1 MKLSVVRN
9 LGRFRPLE
17 LENAVGTEAT
27 AFEYAMGLFSV
38 LIGLA
43 VVDVATSF
51 HRLARVRRSIKWDP
65 LTLVVAI
72 YTLCMAVYMW
82 FDLWGV
88 RHFAAARQFIVY
100 LSLVALFFVL
110 YLAAAASLPDDA
122 NATTNLRDYYE
133 GNRRYFWTLVAV
145 FQALYTAF
153 GFFLFFTAS
162 EASGN
167 DFEPGRPWVAAA
179 LLTLMAL
186 PTIVSAVLIFLKSR
200 VVHYVGVGMLFA
212 LMLIHYAQAQIG

>member
-1 MKLSVVRN
+1 M
-9 LGRFRPLE
+9 G
-17 LENAVGTEAT
+17 EAT

-51 HRLARVRRSIKWDP
+51 HRLARVRSSIKWDP
-65 LTLVVAI
+65 LTLIVAL

-88 RHFAAARQFIVY
+88 RHFAAARRFFVY

-110 YLAAAASLPDDA
+110 YLAAAASLPDE
-122 NATTNLRDYYE
+122 ATTDLRAYYE
-133 GNRRYFWTLVAV
+133 GNRRYFWTLMTV
-145 FQALYTAF
+145 FQAAYTAF
-153 GFFLFFTAS
+153 GLFLFLTAS

-167 DFEPGRPWVAAA
+167 DFQPKRPWVAAA

-186 PTIVSAVLIFLKSR
+186 PTFVSAGLIFLKSR
-200 VVHYVGVGMLFA
+200 SSHYIGVGTLFA
-212 LMLIHYAQAQIG
+212 LMWVHYAQAQIG

>member
-1 MKLSVVRN
+1 M
-9 LGRFRPLE
+9 G
-17 LENAVGTEAT
+17 GEAT

-51 HRLARVRRSIKWDP
+51 HRLARVRGSIKWDP
-65 LTLVVAI
+65 LTLIVAL

-88 RHFAAARQFIVY
+88 RHFAAARHFLLY

-110 YLAAAASLPDDA
+110 YLAAAASLPDEA
-122 NATTNLRDYYE
+122 NATTNLSTYYE
-133 GNRRYFWTLVAV
+133 GNRRYFWTLVMV
-145 FQALYTAF
+145 FQAIYTAF
-153 GFFLFFTAS
+153 GFFLFFAGSQT
-162 EASGN
+162 EGN
-167 DFEPGRPWVAAA
+167 DFEPGRPWVAAT
-179 LLTLMAL
+179 LLTLMSL
-186 PTIVSAVLIFLKSR
+186 PTLVSAGLIFLKSR
-200 VVHYVGVGMLFA
+200 SSHYIGVAILFA

>member
-1 MKLSVVRN
+1 M
-9 LGRFRPLE
+9 
-17 LENAVGTEAT
+17 GTEAT

-51 HRLARVRRSIKWDP
+51 HRLARVRLSIIVGPAHSHRGALHSLHGGLYVVRPLGRPSLRSRAP
-65 LTLVVAI
+65 
-72 YTLCMAVYMW
+72 
-82 FDLWGV
+82 F
-88 RHFAAARQFIVY
+88 FVY

-110 YLAAAASLPDDA
+110 YLAAAASLPDEA
-122 NATTNLRDYYE
+122 TATTNLRAYYE
-133 GNRRYFWTLVAV
+133 GNRRYFWTLVAI

-153 GFFLFFTAS
+153 GFFLFFTAN

-179 LLTLMAL
+179 LLTLMTL
-186 PTIVSAVLIFLKSR
+186 PTVISAALIFLKSR
-200 VVHYVGVGMLFA
+200 AAHYSGVAMLIA
-212 LMLIHYAQAQIG
+212 LMLIHYAQAKIG

>member
-1 MKLSVVRN
+1 MGS
-9 LGRFRPLE
+9 E
-17 LENAVGTEAT
+17 LT

-51 HRLARVRRSIKWDP
+51 HRLARVREWIKWDP
-65 LTLVVAI
+65 LTLIVAL

-88 RHFAAARQFIVY
+88 RHFAPARGFFVY

-110 YLAAAASLPDDA
+110 YLAAAASLPDEA
-122 NATTNLRDYYE
+122 SRTTSLRAYYE
-133 GNRRYFWTLVAV
+133 GNRRYFWTLVTV

-153 GFFLFFTAS
+153 GFFLFFTAN

-179 LLTLMAL
+179 LLTLMTL
-186 PTIVSAVLIFLKSR
+186 PSVVSAGLIFLKSR
-200 VVHYVGVGMLFA
+200 SAHYIGVAMLFA

>member
-1 MKLSVVRN
+1 MGS
-9 LGRFRPLE
+9 
-17 LENAVGTEAT
+17 EAT

-51 HRLARVRRSIKWDP
+51 HRLARVRKSMKWDP
-65 LTLVVAI
+65 LTLIVAL

-88 RHFAAARQFIVY
+88 RHFTAARRFFVY

-110 YLAAAASLPDDA
+110 YLAAAASLPDE
-122 NATTNLRDYYE
+122 ATTDLRTYYE
-133 GNRRYFWTLVAV
+133 GNRRYFWTLITV
-145 FQALYTAF
+145 FQVGYTAF
-153 GFFLFFTAS
+153 GFFLYFTVS
-162 EASGN
+162 NTSGN
-167 DFEPGRPWVAAA
+167 DLANAQPWVAAA

-186 PTIVSAVLIFLKSR
+186 PTLVSAGLILLKSR
-200 VVHYVGVGMLFA
+200 SSHYIGVGMLFS

>member
-1 MKLSVVRN
+1 MGS
-9 LGRFRPLE
+9 
-17 LENAVGTEAT
+17 EAT

-51 HRLARVRRSIKWDP
+51 HRLARVRRAIKWDP
-65 LTLVVAI
+65 LTLIVAF

-88 RHFAAARQFIVY
+88 RHFEAARGFFVY

-110 YLAAAASLPDDA
+110 YLAAAASLPDEA
-122 NATTNLRDYYE
+122 SATTNLHDYYE
-133 GNRRYFWTLVAV
+133 GNRRYFWTLVTL

-153 GFFLFFTAS
+153 GFFLFLTAN

-167 DFEPGRPWVAAA
+167 DFGAGRPLVAAA
-179 LLTLMAL
+179 NLTLMTL
-186 PTIVSAVLIFLKSR
+186 PTVISAGLIFLKSR
-200 VVHYVGVGMLFA
+200 TAHYIGVGLLFA
-212 LMLIHYAQAQIG
+212 LMLIHYARARIG

>member
-1 MKLSVVRN
+1 MN
-9 LGRFRPLE
+9 
-17 LENAVGTEAT
+17 EAT

-51 HRLARVRRSIKWDP
+51 HRLARVRKSMKWDP
-65 LTLVVAI
+65 LTLIVAL

-88 RHFAAARQFIVY
+88 RHFAAARRFFVY

-110 YLAAAASLPDDA
+110 YLAAAASLPDE
-122 NATTNLRDYYE
+122 ATMDLRAYYE
-133 GNRRYFWTLVAV
+133 GNRRYFWTLMTV
-145 FQALYTAF
+145 FQAGYTAF
-153 GFFLFFTAS
+153 GLYLFSTAN

-167 DFEPGRPWVAAA
+167 DFQSERPWVAAA
-179 LLTLMAL
+179 LLALMAL
-186 PTIVSAVLIFLKSR
+186 PTLVSAGLIFLKSR
-200 VVHYVGVGMLFA
+200 SSHYIGVGMLFA
-212 LMLIHYAQAQIG
+212 LMLVHYAQARIA

>member
-1 MKLSVVRN
+1 MDS
-9 LGRFRPLE
+9 G
-17 LENAVGTEAT
+17 T

-65 LTLVVAI
+65 LTLIVAV

-88 RHFAAARQFIVY
+88 RHFEAARRFPFY
-100 LSLVALFFVL
+100 LILVATFFAL
-110 YLAAAASLPDDA
+110 YLTAAASLPDEA
-122 NATTNLRDYYE
+122 NATTDLRAYYE
-133 GNRRYFWTLVAV
+133 GNRRYFWTLQTI

-153 GFFLFFTAS
+153 GFFIFFVAN

-167 DFEPGRPWVAAA
+167 DFDRAHPWVAAA
-179 LLTLMAL
+179 LLLLMTA
-186 PTIVSAVLIFLKSR
+186 PTIVSALLIVLKSR
-200 VVHYVGVGMLFA
+200 AAHYVGVAMLFG
-212 LMLIHYAQAQIG
+212 LMFFHYAQAHIG

>member
-1 MKLSVVRN
+1 MGS
-9 LGRFRPLE
+9 
-17 LENAVGTEAT
+17 EAT

-51 HRLARVRRSIKWDP
+51 HRLARFRRSIKWDP
-65 LTLVVAI
+65 LTLIVAL

-88 RHFAAARQFIVY
+88 RHFEAARGFFVY

-110 YLAAAASLPDDA
+110 YLAAAASLPDEAD
-122 NATTNLRDYYE
+122 ATTNLRDYYD
-133 GNRRYFWTLVAV
+133 GNRRYFWTLVTL

-153 GFFLFFTAS
+153 GFFLFFTAKES
-162 EASGN
+162 AGN
-167 DFEPGRPWVAAA
+167 DFEPARPLVAAA
-179 LLTLMAL
+179 LLTLMTL
-186 PTIVSAVLIFLKSR
+186 PTVVAAALIFLKSR
-200 VVHYVGVGMLFA
+200 TAHYIGLGLLFA
-212 LMLIHYAQAQIG
+212 LMLIHYAQARIG

>member
-1 MKLSVVRN
+1 MGS
-9 LGRFRPLE
+9 E
-17 LENAVGTEAT
+17 ST

-51 HRLARVRRSIKWDP
+51 HRLARVRKSITWDP
-65 LTLVVAI
+65 LTLIIAL
-72 YTLCMAVYMW
+72 YTLCAAVYMW

-88 RHFAAARQFIVY
+88 RNFAAARQFFVY
-100 LSLVALFFVL
+100 LSLVATFFVL
-110 YLAAAASLPDDA
+110 YLTAAASLPDEVETD
-122 NATTNLRDYYE
+122 LRAYYE
-133 GNRRYFWTLVAV
+133 KNRRYFWTLMTL

-153 GFFLFFTAS
+153 GIFLFLTAN

-167 DFEPGRPWVAAA
+167 DFQSQRPWVAMV
-179 LLTLMAL
+179 LLILMAA
-186 PTIVSAVLIFLKSR
+186 PTLVSASLVFLKSR
-200 VVHYVGVGMLFA
+200 PSHYVGAGMLFA

>member
-1 MKLSVVRN
+1 LPIPRAQGNVFAAKSECEMGS
-9 LGRFRPLE
+9 
-17 LENAVGTEAT
+17 EAT

-51 HRLARVRRSIKWDP
+51 HRLARVRRAITWDP
-65 LTLVVAI
+65 LTLIVAL

-88 RHFAAARQFIVY
+88 RHFSAARQFPTY

-110 YLAAAASLPDDA
+110 YLAAAASLPDEA
-122 NATTNLRDYYE
+122 NETTSLRAYYD
-133 GNRRYFWTLVAV
+133 GNRRYFWTLVTL

-153 GFFLFFTAS
+153 GLFLLFA
-162 EASGN
+162 AAGN
-167 DFEPGRPWVAAA
+167 DFQLGRPWLAATLLA
-179 LLTLMAL
+179 LMTL
-186 PTIVSAVLIFLKSR
+186 PTVISAALIFLKSR
-200 VVHYVGVGMLFA
+200 TAHYIGVGLLFA
-212 LMLIHYAQAQIG
+212 LMLIHYAQARIG

>member
-1 MKLSVVRN
+1 MGS
-9 LGRFRPLE
+9 
-17 LENAVGTEAT
+17 EAT

-51 HRLARVRRSIKWDP
+51 HRLARVRKSMKWDP
-65 LTLVVAI
+65 LTLIVAL

-88 RHFAAARQFIVY
+88 RHFTAARRFFVY

-110 YLAAAASLPDDA
+110 YLAAAASLPDE
-122 NATTNLRDYYE
+122 ATTDLRAYYE
-133 GNRRYFWTLVAV
+133 GNRRYFWTLITV
-145 FQALYTAF
+145 FQVGYTAF
-153 GFFLFFTAS
+153 GFFLYFTVS
-162 EASGN
+162 NTSGN
-167 DFEPGRPWVAAA
+167 DLANAQPWVAAA

-186 PTIVSAVLIFLKSR
+186 PTLVSAGLILLKSR
-200 VVHYVGVGMLFA
+200 SSHYIGVGMLFS

>member
-1 MKLSVVRN
+1 MGSDV
-9 LGRFRPLE
+9 
-17 LENAVGTEAT
+17 T

-51 HRLARVRRSIKWDP
+51 HRLARVRRSIRWDP
-65 LTLVVAI
+65 LTLIVAL

-88 RHFAAARQFIVY
+88 RHFEAARGFFVY

-110 YLAAAASLPDDA
+110 YLAAAASLPDEA
-122 NATTNLRDYYE
+122 NETTSLRAYYE
-133 GNRRYFWTLVAV
+133 GNRRYFWTLVTV

-153 GFFLFFTAS
+153 GIFLFFAAN

-179 LLTLMAL
+179 NLTLMTL
-186 PTIVSAVLIFLKSR
+186 PTVVAAGLIFLKSR
-200 VVHYVGVGMLFA
+200 TAHYIGVGLLFV
-212 LMLIHYAQAQIG
+212 LMLIYYAQARIG

>member
-1 MKLSVVRN
+1 MGS
-9 LGRFRPLE
+9 
-17 LENAVGTEAT
+17 EAT

-51 HRLARVRRSIKWDP
+51 HRLARVRKSMKWDP
-65 LTLVVAI
+65 LTLIVAL
-72 YTLCMAVYMW
+72 YTLCAAVYMW

-88 RHFAAARQFIVY
+88 RHFAAARQFFVY
-100 LSLVALFFVL
+100 LSLVATFFVL
-110 YLAAAASLPDDA
+110 YLAAAASLPDE
-122 NATTNLRDYYE
+122 ATTDLRAYYE
-133 GNRRYFWTLVAV
+133 ENRRYFWTLMTL

-153 GFFLFFTAS
+153 GIYLFLTAN

-167 DFEPGRPWVAAA
+167 DFQPQRPWVAAA

-186 PTIVSAVLIFLKSR
+186 PTVVSAGLIILRSR
-200 VVHYVGVGMLFA
+200 SSHYIGVGMLFA

>member
-1 MKLSVVRN
+1 MGS
-9 LGRFRPLE
+9 
-17 LENAVGTEAT
+17 EAT

-51 HRLARVRRSIKWDP
+51 HRLARVRESVKWDP
-65 LTLVVAI
+65 LTLIVAL

-88 RHFAAARQFIVY
+88 RHFTAARRFFVY
-100 LSLVALFFVL
+100 LSLVAVFFVL
-110 YLAAAASLPDDA
+110 YLAAAASLPDE
-122 NATTNLRDYYE
+122 ATTDLRAYYE
-133 GNRRYFWTLVAV
+133 GNRRYFWTLMTV
-145 FQALYTAF
+145 FQVGYTAF
-153 GFFLFFTAS
+153 GFFLYFTAS
-162 EASGN
+162 NTSGN
-167 DFEPGRPWVAAA
+167 DLANAQPWVAAA

-186 PTIVSAVLIFLKSR
+186 PTLVSAGLILLKSR
-200 VVHYVGVGMLFA
+200 SSHYIGVGMLFS

>member
-1 MKLSVVRN
+1 LPIPRAQGNVFAAKSECEMGS
-9 LGRFRPLE
+9 
-17 LENAVGTEAT
+17 EAT

-51 HRLARVRRSIKWDP
+51 HRLARVRRAITWDP
-65 LTLVVAI
+65 LTLIVAL

-88 RHFAAARQFIVY
+88 RHFSAARQFPTY

-110 YLAAAASLPDDA
+110 YLAAAASLPDEA
-122 NATTNLRDYYE
+122 NETTSLRAYYE
-133 GNRRYFWTLVAV
+133 GNRRYFWTLVTL

-153 GFFLFFTAS
+153 GFFLFFMGSLT
-162 EASGN
+162 EGN
-167 DFEPGRPWVAAA
+167 DFEPGRPLVAAA
-179 LLTLMAL
+179 LLTLMTL
-186 PTIVSAVLIFLKSR
+186 PTVISAGLIFLKSR
-200 VVHYVGVGMLFA
+200 TAHYIGVGLLFA